1 MSGWRLLLTRPDEEC
16 AALAASRSR

>member
-16 AALAASRSR
+16 AALAASLGE

>member
-16 AALAASRSR
+16 AALAASL

>member
-16 AALAASRSR
+16 AALAASLG